1 MSFNVVV
8 LASGTGSLFEA
19 LIQSQQDYEVVALI
33 TDNPDAGAI
42 AIADTFGIQ
51 VEICDLD
58 SFSTRTDWNSALR
71 ALIAEYQ
78 PDLVVSA
85 GFMKVIG
92 EQVVNEFNEKL
103 INIHPSLLPN
113 FPGAHA
119 VEDALNAGVTRTGTT
134 VHFVDAGVDSGPII
148 AQREVEISQND
159 SIESLHERIKTVER
173 ELIVEVVKSF
183 AREATQ

>member
-1 MSFNVVV
+1 MSYKVVV

-19 LIQSQQDYEVVALI
+19 LIRSQQDYEVVALI

-42 AIADTFGIQ
+42 AIADSYGIK
-51 VEICDLD
+51 VEICELR
-58 SFSTRTDWNSALR
+58 SFSTRTEWNRALR
-71 ALIAEYQ
+71 ALIAGYQ

-85 GFMKVIG
+85 GFMKVVG

-119 VEDALNAGVTRTGTT
+119 VEDALNAGVTSTGTT
-134 VHFVDAGVDSGPII
+134 VHFIDAGVDTGPII
-148 AQREVEISQND
+148 AQSEVEISPDD
-159 SIESLHERIKTVER
+159 SIQSLHERIKTVER
-173 ELIVEVVKSF
+173 ELIVEVVNSF
-183 AREATQ
+183 ARKSNQ